1 MQKGHSGSA
10 SGLEGTRCGEC
21 GKLSVMAGRA
31 CPFCG
36 SPRGTPVP
44 LSGRGRLI
52 SWTVIRVAP
61 SRYAAEA
68 PYAVGLLEL
77 EEGPRLT
84 ARVSGDGDQLAP
96 RQAVVFAGLDPAR
109 GPIFRPDSGTS

>member
-1 MQKGHSGSA
+1 MQKGHSGQA
-10 SGLEGTRCGEC
+10 PVLKGTRCAEC
-21 GKLSVMAGRA
+21 GKLSAQSGRS

-36 SPRGTPVP
+36 SQRCTAVP

-84 ARVSGDGDQLAP
+84 ARVSGEADQLAA
-96 RQAVVFAGLDPAR
+96 RQAVVFTGLDPAR
-109 GPIFRPDSGTS
+109 GPVFRPDSRTS